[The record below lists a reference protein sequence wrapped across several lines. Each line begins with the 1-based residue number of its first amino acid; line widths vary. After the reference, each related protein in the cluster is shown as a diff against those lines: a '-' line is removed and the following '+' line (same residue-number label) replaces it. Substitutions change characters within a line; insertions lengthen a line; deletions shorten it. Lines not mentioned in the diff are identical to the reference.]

1 MPNLMKYIEFRWKFE
16 QYLHKYNLVVV
27 GSLDISVCVCV
38 SVCVSVHEAEGGN
51 TMKLTSL

>member
-38 SVCVSVHEAEGGN
+38 CVSVHEAEGGN